1 MKKNISNCNVADIRY
16 VIKFLIRTNII
27 RDTMIPFTIVDKP
40 GSVNTILA
48 ADRAASVAPETATPT
63 SARFNAGAS

>member
-1 MKKNISNCNVADIRY
+1 
-16 VIKFLIRTNII
+16 
-27 RDTMIPFTIVDKP
+27 MIPFTIVDKP

-63 SARFNAGAS
+63 SARLMQVHHNAVTSHTNFIA